1 MFNEINALI
10 DKEKKVDLMLVIGT
24 RAEVFPAARFVTRA
38 GEKGAVI
45 AIINLDEG
53 EGEGGVRWE
62 SMVVYRWGR
71 GILEVCRGC
80 YCGS

>member
-24 RAEVFPAARFVTRA
+24 RAEVFPAARFVTT

-45 AIINLDEG
+45 EIINLDEG
-53 EGEGGVRWE
+53 EGEGA
-62 SMVVYRWGR
+62 
-71 GILEVCRGC
+71 
-80 YCGS
+80 